1 MTTLRPGLGL
11 LAATAAATV
20 AIVGCAAPPTTTD
33 LRIPPGRY
41 ALAFDAARHVLRDH
55 RFDLNRVDGQAGVIS
70 TYVKSSAGLLS
81 PWDSEQS
88 SPGQEVEDL
97 LNYQQRRVR
106 VTFEPAEPPAPAPA
120 VPGVARPE
128 GTDGPERDMPALAR
142 SAETIMRIRVT
153 VERIHRPTW
162 RPDPSSVNLSTRSN
176 DPDLTRRGL
185 RPSYA
190 VPVAD
195 DRALAARLV
204 EDVRR
209 RMVAARPA
217 RE

>member
-1 MTTLRPGLGL
+1 MTTLRAGPVL
-11 LAATAAATV
+11 LAAVAVAAA
-20 AIVGCAAPPTTTD
+20 GCAAPPTATE

-41 ALAFDAARHVLRDH
+41 ALAFDAARDALRDH
-55 RFDLNRVDGQAGVIS
+55 RFDLNRVDGHAGVIS
-70 TYVKSSAGLLS
+70 TYVKPSAGLLS
-81 PWDSEQS
+81 PWDGEQS
-88 SPGQEVEDL
+88 SLGQEVEDL

-120 VPGVARPE
+120 EPGAAGVEPSSP
-128 GTDGPERDMPALAR
+128 GDSGGSDIPTLAR

-176 DPDLTRRGL
+176 DPDLGRRGL

-209 RMVAARPA
+209 RMAAARPA